1 MIGLLLKK
9 WMLIVLGV
17 ALSGTLLAEDTFMLS
32 REEERW
38 LEQHPDIRFA
48 PAPYY
53 PPVEFF
59 DENDIY
65 RGITADFLKIMS
77 ERQGLDM
84 NVIQYTNWD
93 KVVEAARNR
102 DVDVWGAAAIT
113 PERQEY
119 MSFTRPYIRLPAVI
133 VVRKDLDG
141 PLNMRDLDGHKV
153 VLIKGYASSEYVK
166 ENYPNLDV
174 LEVPDLETGL
184 RMVSYGLSDAIIAT
198 NAAALFYIERDGL
211 TNLRVAGESGFAW
224 QLRFAVRNDWPEL
237 VTIIQKGLDSISD
250 DELRTIFRRWINL
263 GYEGQILTPQLLLQI
278 AGGIFVLLAIM
289 VFVWNRML
297 RHQVRERTQAL
308 KKELEERKALE
319 SKLRRLATTDEL
331 TGIMNRRHL
340 FDCLRQELRRAERY
354 DTSLALLMF
363 DVDHFKQI
371 NDTYG
376 HAAGDQ
382 VLKAVVGICQQVLR
396 ENDLFGRIGGEE
408 FVVALLESDPAT
420 TMKVANRICQSIAN
434 TPIALSNG
442 EYLTS
447 TISIGVVHSSQDK
460 NLEVLLSYSDRAM
473 YSAKQKGRNRVEAF
487 DSLES
492 PPIVL

>member
-1 MIGLLLKK
+1 MSLLFKRWVLILLGLMFPVSLMADDSS
-9 WMLIVLGV
+9 ML
-17 ALSGTLLAEDTFMLS
+17 T

-38 LEQHPDIRFA
+38 LEQHTDIRFA

-59 DENDIY
+59 DENDVY
-65 RGITADFLKIMS
+65 RGITADFLRLMG

-84 NVIQYTNWD
+84 NVTQYPSWD
-93 KVVEAARNR
+93 KVVAATQEGK
-102 DVDVWGAAAIT
+102 VDVWGASAIT

-119 MSFTRPYIRLPAVI
+119 MNFTRPYIRLPAVI
-133 VVRKDLDG
+133 VVRKDIDG

-166 ENYPNLDV
+166 ENFPSLDI

-224 QLRFAVRNDWPEL
+224 QLRFAVRKDWPEL
-237 VTIIQKGLDSISD
+237 VSIIQKGLDDISD

-263 GYEGQILTPQLLLQI
+263 GYEGQIFTPQLLLQI

-308 KKELEERKALE
+308 NKELEERKALE

-340 FDCLRQELRRAERY
+340 FDCLRQELRRVERY
-354 DTSLALLMF
+354 DNSLALLMF

-371 NDTYG
+371 NDSYG

-382 VLKAVVGICQQVLR
+382 VLKSVVDICQKELR

-408 FVVALLESDPAT
+408 FVVSLLETDVETA
-420 TMKVANRICQSIAN
+420 MQVANRICHSIAS
-434 TPIALSNG
+434 TQIALNNG
-442 EYLTS
+442 EHLTS

-460 NLEVLLSYSDRAM
+460 SLEVLLSYSDRAM
-473 YSAKQKGRNRVEAF
+473 YSAKQKGRNRVERF

-492 PPIVL
+492 PTIVL

>member
-1 MIGLLLKK
+1 
-9 WMLIVLGV
+9 
-17 ALSGTLLAEDTFMLS
+17 
-32 REEERW
+32 
-38 LEQHPDIRFA
+38 
-48 PAPYY
+48 
-53 PPVEFF
+53 
-59 DENDIY
+59 
-65 RGITADFLKIMS
+65 
-77 ERQGLDM
+77 M
-84 NVIQYTNWD
+84 NVL
-93 KVVEAARNR
+93 KA
-102 DVDVWGAAAIT
+102 
-113 PERQEY
+113 
-119 MSFTRPYIRLPAVI
+119 
-133 VVRKDLDG
+133 
-141 PLNMRDLDGHKV
+141 LN
-153 VLIKGYASSEYVK
+153 
-166 ENYPNLDV
+166 
-174 LEVPDLETGL
+174 
-184 RMVSYGLSDAIIAT
+184 
-198 NAAALFYIERDGL
+198 
-211 TNLRVAGESGFAW
+211 
-224 QLRFAVRNDWPEL
+224 
-237 VTIIQKGLDSISD
+237 
-250 DELRTIFRRWINL
+250 
-263 GYEGQILTPQLLLQI
+263 
-278 AGGIFVLLAIM
+278 
-289 VFVWNRML
+289 
-297 RHQVRERTQAL
+297 
-308 KKELEERKALE
+308 KELEERKALE

-408 FVVALLESDPAT
+408 FVVALLETDPET
-420 TMKVANRICQSIAN
+420 TMNVANRICQSIAS